1 LLLSEFV
8 TMPKNLFSFW
18 SKDIGIDLGTANT
31 LVYVKGK
38 GIVINEPSI
47 VAINQ
52 KTGQILAI
60 GQEARK
66 MVGRTPAYITVSKP
80 LVAGVVSDFEVTEQM
95 LRFFIDKA
103 QEKSFSFLSR
113 PRVVISIPPDVTEVE
128 KRAVEDAAY
137 NAGAREVFLV
147 EESIAAA
154 IGARLP
160 IQEAAANLIVD
171 IGGGSTSV
179 AVISL
184 GGIVASRSLRIAGD
198 KLTSDITQFMREE
211 HNMLVG
217 DATSESIKLSI
228 GSAYPLSEELTVQVR
243 GRDLLTGL
251 PKEITLTSQEVRQAM
266 HRSVK
271 SIVLAI
277 KNTIEETPPELIA
290 DLLNRSIFLA
300 GGGSLLRGLDE
311 LISHETK
318 LPVKVVDD
326 PLTVVARGC
335 GLVLEHLDSFKSVL
349 VGTAKESYI

>member
-1 LLLSEFV
+1 
-8 TMPKNLFSFW
+8 
-18 SKDIGIDLGTANT
+18 
-31 LVYVKGK
+31 
-38 GIVINEPSI
+38 
-47 VAINQ
+47 
-52 KTGQILAI
+52 
-60 GQEARK
+60 
-66 MVGRTPAYITVSKP
+66 
-80 LVAGVVSDFEVTEQM
+80 
-95 LRFFIDKA
+95 
-103 QEKSFSFLSR
+103 
-113 PRVVISIPPDVTEVE
+113 
-128 KRAVEDAAY
+128 
-137 NAGAREVFLV
+137 
-147 EESIAAA
+147 
-154 IGARLP
+154 
-160 IQEAAANLIVD
+160 
-171 IGGGSTSV
+171 V

-198 KLTSDITQFMREE
+198 KFTSDIGQFMREE

-217 DATSESIKLSI
+217 DATSENIKLSV
-228 GSAYPLSEELTVQVR
+228 GSAYPLGEELTVQVR

-326 PLTVVARGC
+326 PLAAVARGC

-349 VGTAKESYI
+349 VGTAKEAYV

>member
-1 LLLSEFV
+1 MLG
-8 TMPKNLFSFW
+8 KLFNFW
-18 SKDIGIDLGTANT
+18 SKDIGVDLGTANT

-66 MVGRTPAYITVSKP
+66 MVGRTPAFIVVSRP
-80 LVAGVVSDFEVTEQM
+80 LVSGVVSDFEVTEQM
-95 LRFFIDKA
+95 LRYFIDRA
-103 QEKSFSFLSR
+103 QEKSFSLIPR
-113 PRVVISIPPDVTEVE
+113 PRVVVGIPADVTEVE

-137 NAGAREVFLV
+137 NAGARQVFLI
-147 EESIAAA
+147 EESMAAA

-171 IGGGSTSV
+171 IGGGATNV
-179 AVISL
+179 AVISM

-198 KLTSDITQFMREE
+198 KLTSDISQFMREDY
-211 HNMLVG
+211 NMLIG
-217 DATSESIKLSI
+217 DATAESVKLAI
-228 GSAYPLSEELTVQVR
+228 GSAYPLEEELTTQVR

-251 PKEITLTSQEVRQAM
+251 PKEITLTSEEVRKAT
-266 HRSVK
+266 HRSIK
-271 SIVLAI
+271 SIVLAV
-277 KNTIEETPPELIA
+277 KSTIEETPPELIA

-318 LPVKVVDD
+318 LPVKIVDD
-326 PLTVVARGC
+326 PLTSVVRGC
-335 GLVLEHLDSFKSVL
+335 GLALEHLDSLKSVL
-349 VGTAKESYI
+349 VGTAKEAYV